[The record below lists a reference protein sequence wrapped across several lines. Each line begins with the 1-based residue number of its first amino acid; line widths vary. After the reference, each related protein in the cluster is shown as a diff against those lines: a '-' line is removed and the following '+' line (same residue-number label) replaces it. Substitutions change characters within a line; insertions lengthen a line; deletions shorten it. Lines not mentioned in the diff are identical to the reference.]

1 MSQSLRTLVIGVLSA
16 AGFALILL
24 SPHLKAQEPQSEQFP
39 ALSTER
45 GQARL
50 QASTDGLSYVP
61 GDILVKFRAGAGTAA
76 RTRALSVMR
85 MGADAPEATYVGE
98 ALLVHSSAE
107 PNPEALAMIL
117 RRQPEV
123 EWAQPN
129 YIDRL
134 HSIPN
139 DPGFSAQWNLE
150 LMNLPK
156 AWDINPGG
164 NGDVLVAV
172 VDTGANTASE
182 TPSFRLWTSS
192 RFENVSFPFVANP
205 EVPTP
210 RVVQGRD
217 FTFLSGP
224 VRDLIGHGTHVAGTV
239 LQETNNGVGVAG
251 IAYNARLLPLKA
263 CYGFWDLQIALGAVG
278 ISGFIHPASG
288 GCETADVV
296 AAIRYAADSGAKV
309 INVSIGGPSPSPI
322 YLDALRYAVN
332 QGAFV
337 AISAGNSA
345 EEGNP
350 VYYPAAYAAQIDG
363 VMAVGAVGASGK
375 RAFYSNTGPYV
386 EIAAPG
392 GSEREGQLAMVYQTA
407 VCESDYDPY
416 RTLRPRFDRY
426 CNVAGQGTSM
436 AAPHVAGVAALLYS
450 QGITNPAAI
459 EAAIKRFAK
468 DLGAPGRDN
477 EYGFGLIDARA
488 TLLGLG
494 VAR

>member
-1 MSQSLRTLVIGVLSA
+1 MSQSLRTLVIGALSVA
-16 AGFALILL
+16 TVTLILL
-24 SPHLKAQEPQSEQFP
+24 SSHLKAQEPQAEQFP
-39 ALSTER
+39 ALHTER
-45 GQARL
+45 AQAYVRALTDRL
-50 QASTDGLSYVP
+50 PYVP
-61 GDILVKFRAGAGTAA
+61 GDILVKFRADADMAA

-85 MGADAPEATYVGE
+85 TGANAPEAVYVGE
-98 ALLVHSSAE
+98 ALLTHSSAE
-107 PNPEALAMIL
+107 PNPEVLATIL

-129 YIDRL
+129 YINRL

-139 DPGFSAQWNLE
+139 DPGFSEQWNFE

-164 NGDVLVAV
+164 NANVLVAV
-172 VDTGANTASE
+172 VDTGANTTSGM
-182 TPSFRLWTSS
+182 TSFRLWTGS
-192 RFENVSFPFVANP
+192 RFENVSVPFVANP
-205 EVPTP
+205 EVPAA
-210 RVVQGRD
+210 RVMQGRD
-217 FTFLSGP
+217 FTILGGP
-224 VRDLIGHGTHVAGTV
+224 VRDLQGHGTHVAGTV
-239 LQETNNGVGVAG
+239 LQETNNGVGQAG

-263 CYGFWDLQIALGAVG
+263 CLGFWDVQIVLGQLGIPGFLSDGWCDTAAVAG
-278 ISGFIHPASG
+278 
-288 GCETADVV
+288 
-296 AAIRYAADSGAKV
+296 AIRYAADSGAQV

-322 YLDALRYAVN
+322 YLDALRYAV
-332 QGAFV
+332 QRGTFITIA
-337 AISAGNSA
+337 AGNSA

-350 VYYPAAYAAQIDG
+350 VEYPAAYAAQIDG
-363 VMAVGAVGASGK
+363 VMAVGAVGPSGK
-375 RAFYSNTGPYV
+375 RALYSNTGTHV

-392 GSEREGQLAMVYQTA
+392 GSDREGQLAMVYQTA
-407 VCESDYDPY
+407 VCKSDYDPL

-426 CNVAGQGTSM
+426 CNVPSAGTSM

-494 VAR
+494 VVR